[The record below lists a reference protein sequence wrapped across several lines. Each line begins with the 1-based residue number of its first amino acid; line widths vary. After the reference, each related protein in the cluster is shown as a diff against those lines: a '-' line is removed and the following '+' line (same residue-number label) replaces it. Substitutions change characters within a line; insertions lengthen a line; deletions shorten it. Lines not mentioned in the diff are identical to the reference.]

1 MARASSL
8 AMSFDRLDGLKAV
21 PLSLV
26 LSLVSVQLILLIVG
40 VISPILAEIGSL
52 RH

>member
-8 AMSFDRLDGLKAV
+8 AMSFDRLGDLRV
-21 PLSLV
+21 VTLSLV
-26 LSLVSVQLILLIVG
+26 LSFVSVQLILLSVG